1 MMVRIGALIAAVV
14 TFAFA
19 TGTSAQTVKITE
31 DKASVSFVLNG
42 QSYTIE
48 RNQDENATLEAEF
61 TKTSRSCPPF
71 CVQPISIAE
80 GVETYGELE
89 ILGFLENEVAGG
101 TGLLVDARLPEFYVK
116 GTIPGALN
124 IPFSALSADNPY
136 LTDILKALGAKD
148 AGGSLDFSSALQL
161 ALFCNGPWC
170 GQSPRAITE
179 LLDAGYPAE
188 RIKYY
193 RGGMQDWLGLGLSTI
208 IPNQ

>member
-1 MMVRIGALIAAVV
+1 MVRIGAVIAAVV

-19 TGTSAQTVKITE
+19 SFASAQTVKITE
-31 DKASVSFVLNG
+31 DKASVSFSLNG
-42 QSYTIE
+42 QSFTIE
-48 RNQDENATLEAEF
+48 RNQDENATLEGEF
-61 TKTSRSCPPF
+61 TKTSRACPPF
-71 CVQPISIAE
+71 CIQPATAAD
-80 GVETYGELE
+80 GVETFGELE
-89 ILGFLENEVAGG
+89 ILDFLEENVAQG

-136 LTDILKALGAKD
+136 LTDILKALGAQD
-148 AGGSLDFSSALQL
+148 AGGTLDFSGAYTL

-170 GQSPRAITE
+170 GQSPKAIHE

-193 RGGMQDWLGLGLSTI
+193 RGGMQDWLGLGLTTVV
-208 IPNQ
+208 PNQ